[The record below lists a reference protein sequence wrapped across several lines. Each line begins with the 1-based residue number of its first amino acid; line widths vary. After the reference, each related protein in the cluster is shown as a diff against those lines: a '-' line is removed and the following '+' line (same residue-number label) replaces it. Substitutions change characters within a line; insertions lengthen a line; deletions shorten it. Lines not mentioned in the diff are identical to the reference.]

1 MSLMGEHLSL
11 IGQYISVKERESL
24 GWLDSGQIQTIE
36 KDGTYK
42 LSVSSAQSGVIA
54 YKQDLPNGKTLYL
67 EYRRFDEKSYKYDN
81 KDKMLY
87 SCNNGY
93 LIKGVTLKSGLV
105 CCLANTGVRFPSN
118 LNTSGYDWNMEV
130 VSHGQYSTVSD
141 RAVGEG
147 ENLYIGSDLFV
158 NVTKMT
164 ADVLEFE
171 ISGIKQNNPQIDCS
185 IEGEDLYVTLQNSAL
200 GGVVL
205 AAEYDANGVLLCF
218 TTHLPQEELK
228 NSAAFSNT
236 YGKGDVVGVFAEN
249 EAFCKSKNGNKK
261 IRCLTE
267 IGI

>member
-1 MSLMGEHLSL
+1 MSLMGEHFSP

-118 LNTSGYDWNMEV
+118 LNTSGYDWNW
-130 VSHGQYSTVSD
+130 
-141 RAVGEG
+141 R
-147 ENLYIGSDLFV
+147 LFL
-158 NVTKMT
+158 T
-164 ADVLEFE
+164 D
-171 ISGIKQNNPQIDCS
+171 S
-185 IEGEDLYVTLQNSAL
+185 TLQCRTARP
-200 GGVVL
+200 GK
-205 AAEYDANGVLLCF
+205 EKIF
-218 TTHLPQEELK
+218 I
-228 NSAAFSNT
+228 SAAT
-236 YGKGDVVGVFAEN
+236 Y
-249 EAFCKSKNGNKK
+249 
-261 IRCLTE
+261 LLM
-267 IGI
+267 